1 MIKAS
6 KSQFRWKLSLE
17 GNITV
22 IEVFNSKL
30 SGKRRVYRD
39 GILICDKQL
48 LEGSFSYT
56 FNVQDHTFVVMQH
69 GEHYEL
75 KIDNISYS
83 HLHA

>member
-1 MIKAS
+1 M
-6 KSQFRWKLSLE
+6 
-17 GNITV
+17 
-22 IEVFNSKL
+22 IEVYNSKL

-39 GILICDKQL
+39 GILIFDKQL
-48 LEGSFSYT
+48 LEGAFTAS
-56 FNVQDHTFVVMQH
+56 FNVQDHTFAIIQH